1 MRKWKEFENES
12 VRYLREKFGEY
23 ADFEWKGQSDSSV
36 SDIEVVC
43 KNKQRFFI
51 EAKCCPAQCGQF
63 VLFPNYQAKTFE
75 YSKRNM
81 LPINDM
87 SDAMIKYMN
96 ENFDAFR
103 SPGTKGENID
113 MPNGGDLFARWII
126 ESYKA
131 KHVRFVITNDNLIFK
146 IEDIANAFSIDAKYR
161 VKKSG
166 SGTVAKKDVEE
177 VRRYLKHNY
186 PSSEVSLEGK
196 KLFLN
201 SSDRISDEKFKLS
214 DKEYMM
220 AERGENRYEI
230 RKLSGTYNANVIFSV
245 RLNGD
250 GCKISDDEFIS
261 MLVE

>member
-1 MRKWKEFENES
+1 M
-12 VRYLREKFGEY
+12 REKYGEY
-23 ADFEWKGQSDSSV
+23 ADFEGKGKSDSSV

-43 KNKQRFFI
+43 KNKKRFFI

-63 VLFPNYQAKTFE
+63 VLFPNYQEKTFE

-87 SDAMIKYMN
+87 SDEIIKYMN

-103 SPGTKGENID
+103 SPGTKGETINL
-113 MPNGGDLFARWII
+113 PNGEYLFAKWII

-166 SGTVAKKDVEE
+166 SGTVAKKDVED
-177 VRRYLKHNY
+177 VSRYLKSNY

-201 SSDRISDEKFKLS
+201 SNDRVSDEKFKFN
-214 DKEYMM
+214 DKEYII

-245 RLNGD
+245 RLKGD
-250 GCKISDDEFIS
+250 GCKISDEEFIS